1 VTGERLAPVP
11 PVPPVQQ
18 IPPDATERGGD
29 AVDTIVAAIT
39 AAGRG
44 ERAAVRL
51 SGPRAFELCERVLDV
66 SAPPRPWHAGRGR
79 LDLGQGVGV
88 DVLLL
93 GFRAPRSLTGEDVVE
108 LHLPGWPV
116 LVTELLARLLATG
129 ARPAQRGEFSRRAV
143 ASGRADLPSVLAVAR
158 LVAARTAEE
167 AADAAAALAGGLQR
181 LHESLRDRLLAAL
194 ALVEAHVDFEEEDTE
209 AIGDDD
215 VRGALAQAVE
225 TAARLQRAGTLAPP
239 ADGETDVAV
248 LGPPNAGKSLLFL
261 ALCPGAETTVS
272 PRPGTT
278 RDALE
283 ARVTHGGRRW
293 RVLDGPGVDRADPSG
308 ALSELDRAAMDLYV
322 RNLPRAAVVLLVTDA
337 AAPPAPAA
345 RRALREAAG
354 PRAVVEVLNKCDL
367 LAQPRCGARPG
378 GAIAVSALRRLGL
391 PELWAAVAAAAPA
404 PSAPDTSTH
413 GERQAAGAV
422 LAALQPA
429 LARPLA
435 GRLPELAL
443 ALREA
448 LAALDDASGG
458 AADLDRELLDR
469 IFASFCIGK

>member
-1 VTGERLAPVP
+1 VSAQPLS
-11 PVPPVQQ
+11 
-18 IPPDATERGGD
+18 GGP
-29 AVDTIVAAIT
+29 VDTIVAAIT
-39 AAGRG
+39 AAGCG

-51 SGPRAFELCERVLDV
+51 SGPGAFSLVERVLYV
-66 SAPPRPWHAGRGR
+66 SAPARPGRAGRGR

-116 LVTELLARLLATG
+116 LVTELLARLRAAG
-129 ARPAQRGEFSRRAV
+129 ARPAERGEFSRRAV

-158 LVAARTAEE
+158 LVAARSAEE

-181 LHESLRDRLLAAL
+181 LHETLRDRLLATL

-209 AIGDDD
+209 AISDDD
-215 VRGALAQAVE
+215 VRVALAECVD
-225 TAARLQRAGTLAPP
+225 AAGRLERAGTLAPP
-239 ADGETDVAV
+239 ADGETDVAL

-272 PRPGTT
+272 PLPGTT

-283 ARVTHGGRRW
+283 ARVGRGGRRW
-293 RVLDGPGVDRADPSG
+293 RILDGPGVDRSGEPG
-308 ALSELDRAAMDLYV
+308 ALSGLDRAAMDLYL

-337 AAPPAPAA
+337 AAPPSPAA
-345 RRALREAAG
+345 RRALRELAG
-354 PRAVVEVLNKCDL
+354 SRVVVEVLNKCDL
-367 LAQPRCGARPG
+367 LEGAPIGARPG

-391 PELWAAVAAAAPA
+391 AELWRAIAAAAPA
-404 PSAPDTSTH
+404 PAAPDAPTH
-413 GERQAAGAV
+413 GERRAAAAA
-422 LAALQPA
+422 LRALQPA
-429 LARPLA
+429 VSRPLA

-443 ALREA
+443 SLREA
-448 LAALDDASGG
+448 LAALDEASDGS
-458 AADLDRELLDR
+458 ADVDRELLDR